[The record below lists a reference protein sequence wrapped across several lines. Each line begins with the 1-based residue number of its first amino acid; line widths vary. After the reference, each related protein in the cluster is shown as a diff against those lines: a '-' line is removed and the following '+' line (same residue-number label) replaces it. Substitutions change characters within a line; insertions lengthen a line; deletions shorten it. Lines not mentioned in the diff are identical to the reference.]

1 MGEKLG
7 LRDLAVAG
15 KRVLVRVDFNVLM
28 EGPRIADDT
37 RIRAALPTILGLIAN
52 GAKIIL
58 VTHLGRPNGFDSA
71 FSTAPIAEH
80 LSRLMGQRV
89 MHALDCVGVEAASSI
104 SQLPDG
110 GVLLLENV
118 RFHKEETAN
127 NLEFAKELASLADIY
142 VNDAFGTAHRAH
154 ASTEGVTRFF
164 DQSAAGL
171 LVERELRHL
180 NKTLQNPERTFV
192 AILGGVKISDKI
204 GMIENLLDKVNE
216 IIIGGKMTNTF
227 LKAKGMPVGKAV
239 VESENLEIAIGL
251 LRKASSRNIPI
262 HLPHDHLI
270 AKELSADAE
279 SQIVAREGIPDGW
292 ERLDIGPTSIAAFGK
307 IIDAAKTVF
316 WNGPLGVYEFD
327 KFSTGTIE
335 IAKRIAESKAVSI
348 IGGGDCVAAAH
359 KAGIADRITHV
370 STGGGATLKYLE
382 GKELPGIAALTDKTN
397 N

>member
-1 MGEKLG
+1 M
-7 LRDLAVAG
+7 
-15 KRVLVRVDFNVLM
+15 
-28 EGPRIADDT
+28 
-37 RIRAALPTILGLIAN
+37 
-52 GAKIIL
+52 
-58 VTHLGRPNGFDSA
+58 GRPNGFDAA

-80 LSRLMGQRV
+80 LGRLMGQRV
-89 MHALDCVGVEAASSI
+89 VHALDCVGPEVESAI
-104 SQLPDG
+104 SQLQDG

-127 NLEFAKELASLADIY
+127 DPEFAKELASLADIY

-204 GMIENLLDKVNE
+204 GMIENLLEKVNE

-227 LKAKGMPVGKAV
+227 LKAMGMPVGKAV

-279 SQIVAREGIPDGW
+279 SQIVPREGIPDGW
-292 ERLDIGPTSIAAFGK
+292 ERLDIGPESIAAFGE

-316 WNGPLGVYEFD
+316 WNGPLGGLRV
-327 KFSTGTIE
+327 
-335 IAKRIAESKAVSI
+335 
-348 IGGGDCVAAAH
+348 
-359 KAGIADRITHV
+359 
-370 STGGGATLKYLE
+370 
-382 GKELPGIAALTDKTN
+382 
-397 N
+397 